1 MAAPHRPIELLPRR
15 YARTAARMP
24 VDSAFAYGKTFALLG
39 VFMKKLGIVLAA
51 LAVIVIAAA
60 PAAQANSKKLWEG
73 FVEELQKARTGAMAK
88 K

>member
-1 MAAPHRPIELLPRR
+1 M
-15 YARTAARMP
+15 
-24 VDSAFAYGKTFALLG
+24 G